1 MCQNCDKRFP
11 TNFLLKQHVD
21 ISHKGLNK
29 RHMCDRCGKG
39 FAYKNGIKDHPCR
52 PGKTLFHFEIV
63 IGLILILWYTFFYF
77 CFIQQWEKIYPSPGW
92 KYGLIGKRGNT
103 FHSLSFLDHIFIK
116 SFKLFWRW
124 KLTSIRLDWHPTK
137 QAHWDFFKKCS

>member
-63 IGLILILWYTFFYF
+63 IGLILILWYIFALSSNGNKFTPAQAENMDWLARGEILQLFTPCPFWITFLSKVSNFFGGENWHQSYYRVFTLALSYF
-77 CFIQQWEKIYPSPGW
+77 KPRFI
-92 KYGLIGKRGNT
+92 
-103 FHSLSFLDHIFIK
+103 
-116 SFKLFWRW
+116 
-124 KLTSIRLDWHPTK
+124 
-137 QAHWDFFKKCS
+137 